1 MIGTD
6 PDILIPGN
14 NYFKILRK
22 KMCLKLKEFSQA
34 LLNIY
39 ESKDFFCL
47 LLCWMGYIVLFTQVL
62 TMYNLMF

>member
-39 ESKDFFCL
+39 ESKDFFL
-47 LLCWMGYIVLFTQVL
+47 FIVVL
-62 TMYNLMF
+62 DGIHCVIYTGSYNV